1 MAIQREIGAH
11 YSPEKEG
18 TVFTVWAPKAKQ
30 VDVLLHKPEPIRV
43 PLQQEAMGY
52 WTALSEFANSGTR
65 YTLILDEETER
76 PDPASHFQ
84 PDGVHGSSAVV
95 DHTSFAWS
103 DKNWK
108 NLPLHEYI
116 IYELHVGTFTPE
128 GTFESMIE
136 RLPELKDLGIT
147 AIEIMP
153 VAQFPGNRNW
163 GYDGVLPFA
172 VQNSYGGPE
181 GLKKLVNACHE
192 QGIAVVLDV
201 VYNHM
206 GPEGNYLNDFG
217 PYFTDKYKT
226 PWGSAL
232 NFDDNHS
239 DAVRN
244 YFIQNALMWLRDYR
258 IDALRLDAVH
268 AIYDMG
274 ARHFLQELQ
283 EHVQELEQQ
292 VGRDFI
298 LIAESDLN
306 DVRLINPVE
315 RGGYGLDAQWSDDFH
330 HVVHTLVTGEQEG
343 YYVGFGK
350 PEQLAKVMT
359 KAFMYDG
366 LYSEH
371 RHRTF
376 GSSTEHNRAEQFVVC
391 SQNHDQVGNRMLG
404 ERLSDLV
411 DFETL
416 KLVAGLVILSPFV
429 PMLFMGEEYGEK
441 NPFLYFVSHG
451 DEELIEAVRKG
462 RREEF
467 KSFAWQGEAP
477 DPQSE
482 DTFNRSKISRSYT
495 SDTRQN
501 QLREFYKRL
510 LQLRKTS
517 VALQRPD
524 KDKVSARLDA
534 QETVLH
540 LVHQTKEPNLY
551 CLFNLSDAEQST
563 TLSPALETSGSWKPI
578 LHSASTAWGGA
589 NANLPETMEHQS
601 EVTLP
606 PKSVLILQ
614 QQQ

>member
-1 MAIQREIGAH
+1 MAILREIGAH
-11 YSPEKEG
+11 YSPDKG
-18 TVFTVWAPKAKQ
+18 TVFTVWAPKAET
-30 VDVLLHKPEPIRV
+30 VEVLLHKPEPIQV
-43 PLQQEAMGY
+43 ILQREAMGY
-52 WTALSEFANSGTR
+52 WTALSEFATPGTR
-65 YTLILDEETER
+65 YTFVLDKETER

-84 PDGVHGSSAVV
+84 PDGVHKPSAVV
-95 DHTSFAWS
+95 DHYAFKWT
-103 DKNWK
+103 DKKWK

-128 GTFESMIE
+128 GTFESAIE

-153 VAQFPGNRNW
+153 VAQFPGSRNW
-163 GYDGVLPFA
+163 GYDGVFPFA
-172 VQNSYGGPE
+172 AQNSYGGPE

-217 PYFTDKYKT
+217 PYFTDRYNT
-226 PWGSAL
+226 PWGMAL
-232 NFDDNHS
+232 NFDDNHA

-244 YFIQNALMWLRDYR
+244 FFFQNALMWFREYH

-268 AIYDMG
+268 AIYDMS
-274 ARHFLQELQ
+274 AKHFLQELQ
-283 EHVQELEQQ
+283 EHVKELEQQ
-292 VGRDFI
+292 LDHEYI

-306 DVRLINPVE
+306 DVRMINPVE
-315 RGGYGLDAQWSDDFH
+315 QGGYGLEAQWSDDFH
-330 HVVHTLVTGEQEG
+330 HVIHAMFTGEQSG

-350 PEQLAKVMT
+350 PDQLTKVMQ
-359 KAFMYDG
+359 KAFVYDG

-404 ERLSDLV
+404 ERLTELV

-416 KLVAGLVILSPFV
+416 KVIAALVILSPYQ

-441 NPFLYFVSHG
+441 HPFLYFVSHG
-451 DEELIEAVRKG
+451 DKDLIEAVRKG

-467 KSFAWQGEAP
+467 SAFAWQGEAP

-482 DTFNRSKISRSYT
+482 ETFERSKLSRSYT
-495 SDTRQN
+495 SNKEQN
-501 QLREFYKRL
+501 QLREYYKRL
-510 LQLRKTS
+510 IQLRKS
-517 VALQRPD
+517 VPSLAKPN
-524 KDKVSARLDA
+524 KDKILAKMDA
-534 QETVLH
+534 DNHVMH
-540 LVHQTKEPNLY
+540 LVHRAREPYAY
-551 CLFNLSDAEQST
+551 CLFNLSD
-563 TLSPALETSGSWKPI
+563 SPQKVKLLQPDEAPDIWKAV
-578 LHSASTAWGGA
+578 LHSAAEDWGGPGVGKLELLKQ
-589 NANLPETMEHQS
+589 NA

-606 PKSVLILQ
+606 AKSVLVLAQ
-614 QQQ
+614 